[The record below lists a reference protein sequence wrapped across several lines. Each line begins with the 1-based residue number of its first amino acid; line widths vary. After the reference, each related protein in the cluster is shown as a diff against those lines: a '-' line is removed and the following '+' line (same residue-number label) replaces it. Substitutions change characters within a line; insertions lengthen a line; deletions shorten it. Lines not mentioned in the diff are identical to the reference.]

1 METKVRFGIFPKL
14 LTFSLCISLAPLGV
28 IGFSAYRDMQALG
41 SKLVSEGTGHLE
53 DLGASIIENKAKDVA
68 RQLEIYIATHP
79 NATARDLQSD
89 PVFGD
94 LAVQPV
100 GKTGYTAVQDA
111 ATAVNLFHK
120 NPKIVNMDLHKLE
133 AKLPEF
139 WNIMEASLG
148 GNESSGYYNWTDP
161 DGSVR
166 SKFMYIAPV
175 GSETAD
181 GVLMGVAATT
191 YVDEFSMPMRQLE
204 EGVGSVM
211 RQKLF
216 LFYILLGGTVLV
228 VMVASLLLAGN
239 ISRPI
244 LYLAKVADE
253 ISTGNLARKIDISR
267 RDEIGILINSTK
279 RMQRSLILATKKL
292 REKQSRHSKIAQR
305 P

>member
-14 LTFSLCISLAPLGV
+14 LAFSLCISLIPLGL
-28 IGFSAYRDMQALG
+28 IGFSAYRDMQSLG
-41 SKLVSEGTGHLE
+41 GKLVSEGTGHLE
-53 DLGASIIENKAKDVA
+53 DLGASIIENKARDVA
-68 RQLEIYIATHP
+68 VQLEIYIAAHP

-89 PVFGD
+89 PVFGG

-111 ATAVNLFHK
+111 ESAVNLFHK

-133 AKLPEF
+133 TKLPEF

-148 GNESSGYYNWTDP
+148 GKESFGYYNWKEP

-175 GSETAD
+175 GAKTAD
-181 GVLMGVAATT
+181 GVGMGVAATT
-191 YVDEFSMPMRQLE
+191 YMDEFSLPMRQLE
-204 EGVGSVM
+204 EGVGAVI

-239 ISRPI
+239 ISKPV

-253 ISTGNLARKIDISR
+253 ISTGNLGRKIDISR

-292 REKQSRHSKIAQR
+292 REKQSRQSKIGQR